1 MKMILVPAVPF
12 IQSSIGLFPPIGSI
26 AIGSTLRKN
35 GFDVFIVDVST
46 MNNWQE
52 ILKKEVME
60 PDVIAVG
67 IASYTSSSISLAL
80 EAIEVIK
87 KNNPALPIM
96 WGGYHASASWKEILE
111 EGLVNLVVRSAGE
124 VATLKVLQ
132 EIAKNKRI
140 EDCDFSSI
148 DNVAYMVQGEAH
160 SNPVSI
166 QLPEETVPVL
176 DYSLIDIKKYDSMAT
191 GRVFAYSSHGCP
203 SKCTFCSESSH
214 TCGKWTGFS
223 AERTVSDI
231 RHYVEKYGA
240 TKIDFLEANFAANTK
255 RVLEICKGII
265 SNNLKVSISAN
276 MRVRDINRI
285 YKNGGI
291 GLLKEAGFDE
301 IFIGAESGSNR
312 ILDYLHKGSSR
323 DEIRSACSAV
333 GAAGIGAKVS
343 WMHDLPGETLEDSE
357 ATISLSRELCVY
369 DNMRQVHHIFFPF
382 PNTPIFNDVMS
393 GFKVS
398 KQSDWVSIAGKTT
411 FGGSSIYEG
420 NKDIRT
426 YAKNAVE
433 ELKKEFPKVF
443 IDQSPLNV

>member
-46 MNNWQE
+46 MKNWQE
-52 ILKKEVME
+52 VLKME
-60 PDVIAVG
+60 IMNPDVIAVG

-80 EAIEVIK
+80 EAIEIVK
-87 KNNPALPIM
+87 TNNPALPIM

-111 EGLVNLVVRSAGE
+111 EGLVDLVVRSAGE
-124 VATLKVLQ
+124 VATLKILQ
-132 EIAKNKRI
+132 EIAQKKRI
-140 EDCDFSSI
+140 EECDFSTI
-148 DNVAYMVQGEAH
+148 DNVAYMVNGEVH

-176 DYSLIDIKKYDSMAT
+176 DYSLIDIKKYNSMAT

-231 RHYVEKYGA
+231 KYYVEKYGA

-255 RVLEICKGII
+255 RVLEICRGII

-301 IFIGAESGSNR
+301 IFIGAESGSDR

-398 KQSDWVSIAGKTT
+398 KQADWVSIAGKTT